1 MSLIQEYGERMEKKG
16 LDEGFDKGL
25 DEGIEQGSSEVIVS
39 FLKSGMSA
47 EEISQRIGMSLEDI
61 LKIKEKYL

>member
-16 LDEGFDKGL
+16 LDEGFDKG
-25 DEGIEQGSSEVIVS
+25 IEKGSSEVIVS

-47 EEISQRIGMSLEDI
+47 EEISQRIGMPLEDI

>member
-1 MSLIQEYGERMEKKG
+1 MSLIEEYGQIKKQ
-16 LDEGFDKGL
+16 K
-25 DEGIEQGSSEVIVS
+25 GIEQGSSEVIVS